1 MQTKQNLYAIE
12 FSLQQPNLKKKVIF
26 FFYKPMCSYLFL
38 FLRLKDRK
46 TVLVFLSYQEFE
58 LIRNRISS
66 LPNFHHY
73 ICIFPR
79 SSKSNIHIYKY

>member
-1 MQTKQNLYAIE
+1 
-12 FSLQQPNLKKKVIF
+12 
-26 FFYKPMCSYLFL
+26 MCSYLFL

-66 LPNFHHY
+66 LPNFYHY
-73 ICIFPR
+73 IFFPGR
-79 SSKSNIHIYKY
+79 VSPLYIYTNINICN